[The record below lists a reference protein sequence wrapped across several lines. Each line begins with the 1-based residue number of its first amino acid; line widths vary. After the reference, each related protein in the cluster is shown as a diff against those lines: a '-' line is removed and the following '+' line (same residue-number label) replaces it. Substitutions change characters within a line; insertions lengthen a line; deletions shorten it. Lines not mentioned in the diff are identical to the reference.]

1 MRPIRGLGVTRESP
15 ADECSYMENAS
26 ERAMLA
32 MPGVEPRDEHDL
44 RIWTAVAMWVA
55 GALTIGVGTVLPGG
69 GKLHVTELRGLVAF
83 GLLCAVITFVAFRP
97 LSNRALYATTNVFTA
112 VGTLSIGLACLW
124 SGGASSGFLEGYF
137 LTALYAAYFFRLRQ
151 ALAQLALITVL
162 AASPLVYDS
171 APLQA
176 QFPGH
181 LTVLVVALW
190 GLAAV
195 VGYRKRRLL
204 LAEQL
209 SRQQAMSDP
218 LTGLYNLRAL
228 RERAEQQPL
237 REGGGVLVIDID
249 EFKEVNTAFGHT
261 GADELLRH
269 VGAAL
274 SVAADGGDCVARI
287 GGDEFAVLVY
297 DKTSA
302 EMSSLAERC
311 ALAVQV
317 AAQRSGLP
325 ELTLTGS
332 VGQAT
337 WPHDGA
343 TLVSLLAAADAAM
356 FRAKASKQRASRPV
370 AVSLT
375 AGRSWDA
382 AQQGGADGPAIGAP
396 RLRLV
401 DGSPGEDRQAR
412 DGAGRTARG
421 WRERPARAIAAA
433 GAWWGGSVLT
443 LAANLLP
450 GADTAH
456 SQLALVLSLWA
467 AVAGV
472 LVFVWGTDVEQIAY
486 RATNALAVP
495 AIALGVYIT
504 GGTTSPLLP
513 LVFLAVALAAYFA
526 PPRGAVVRLV
536 AAIAVCATPFLYSTS
551 DAQLLFILRF
561 VALAATASVL
571 VGIILYNR
579 RELAQAE
586 RVARDLASHDPL
598 TGLPNRRAFAEAV
611 DRALRDANPDAGS
624 PMSIA
629 MIDLD
634 NFKRVNDRFGH
645 AAGDNVLQAI
655 AAALEEVTRPGDFVA
670 RIGGDEFALVAHG
683 VDTSVSRALSVR
695 CVTAV
700 ETAVAQLGYADC
712 AISATVGF
720 ALFPYHGTSLD
731 KLVEAADTAL
741 MDAKDGG
748 KRRVCCAVAASTA

>member
-1 MRPIRGLGVTRESP
+1 
-15 ADECSYMENAS
+15 MENAS

-44 RIWTAVAMWVA
+44 RIWTAIAMWVA
-55 GALTIGVGTVLPGG
+55 GALTIGVGTALPGG
-69 GKLHVTELRGLVAF
+69 GRLHVSELRGLVAF
-83 GLLCAVITFVAFRP
+83 GLMCALLTFVAFRP
-97 LSNRALYATTNVFTA
+97 LSNRALYAMTNVFTA
-112 VGTLSIGLACLW
+112 LGSLSIWFACLW

-137 LTALYAAYFFRLRQ
+137 LTALYSAYFFRLKQ
-151 ALAQLALITVL
+151 ALAQLVLITAL

-171 APLQA
+171 TPLEA

-181 LTVLVVALW
+181 LTVLVAALW

-237 REGGGVLVIDID
+237 HEGGGVLVIDID
-249 EFKEVNTAFGHT
+249 EFKEVNTAYGHT

-269 VGAAL
+269 VGAEL
-274 SVAADGGDCVARI
+274 SAAVDGGDCVARI
-287 GGDEFAVLVY
+287 GGDEFAVLVD
-297 DKTSA
+297 DKTRA
-302 EMSSLAERC
+302 EMASLAERC
-311 ALAVQV
+311 ASAVQL

-325 ELTLTGS
+325 GLTLTGS
-332 VGQAT
+332 VGRAT

-343 TLVSLLAAADAAM
+343 TLASLLAAADAAM
-356 FRAKASKQRASRPV
+356 FAAKSSKHRAGGLAA
-370 AVSLT
+370 ASLT
-375 AGRSWDA
+375 AVRVRAGSQPA
-382 AQQGGADGPAIGAP
+382 KADGPAVAGP

-401 DGSPGEDRQAR
+401 NGQPGDNREALDDG
-412 DGAGRTARG
+412 GAGARG
-421 WRERPARAIAAA
+421 WHDRPTRAIAAA
-433 GAWWGGSVLT
+433 GAWLGASILT
-443 LAANLLP
+443 LVVIVLP
-450 GADTAH
+450 GADRTH
-456 SQLALVLSLWA
+456 SELALALSLWA

-472 LVFVWGTDVEQIAY
+472 LVFLWGSRVEQIAY
-486 RATNALAVP
+486 RVTNALAVP
-495 AIALGVYIT
+495 AIGLGVYIT
-504 GGTTSPLLP
+504 GGATSPLLP
-513 LVFLAVALAAYFA
+513 VVFLAVALAAYFA
-526 PPRGAVVRLV
+526 PPRGAIVRLV
-536 AAIAVCATPFLYSTS
+536 AGIAVCATPFLYSTS

-561 VALAATASVL
+561 VALAATASV
-571 VGIILYNR
+571 VAGIILYNR

-598 TGLPNRRAFAEAV
+598 TGLPNRRAFADAV
-611 DRALRDANPDAGS
+611 DRTLRDASPDIGS

-634 NFKRVNDRFGH
+634 NFKRVNDMFGH
-645 AAGDNVLQAI
+645 AAGDSVLQAI
-655 AAALEEVTRPGDFVA
+655 AGALEQVTRPGDFVA

-695 CVTAV
+695 CVAAV
-700 ETAVAQLGYADC
+700 EEAVAHVGYADC

-720 ALFPYHGTSLD
+720 ALFPYHGRSLD

-748 KRRVCCAVAASTA
+748 KRRVVCAVAASTA